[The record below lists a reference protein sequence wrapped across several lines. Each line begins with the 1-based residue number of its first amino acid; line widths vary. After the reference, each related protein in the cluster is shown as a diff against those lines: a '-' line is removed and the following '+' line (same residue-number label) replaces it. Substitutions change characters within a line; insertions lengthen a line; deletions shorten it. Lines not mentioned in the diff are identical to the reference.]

1 MKTDT
6 SINDIGA
13 TGWNS
18 ERIGAAGTLDLGRFR
33 CVVAVS
39 VNHPIAGRHCSS
51 NRLVTFAGL
60 HAWRVFRASDAF
72 RICDGFLCTLFGLL
86 GNSEPAMDS
95 ALEKRAKRHE
105 LVVVKP
111 ANSREPVW
119 NWQRQPMIPADEV
132 LWNLAKRHG
141 AQRVP
146 VATAEKNARP
156 LSYRYAGY
164 SEGPPWLT
172 TVYDPT
178 IPIRSLGGP
187 SLQQVERR
195 AEANAQKKENCL
207 VRQHDQ

>member
-1 MKTDT
+1 
-6 SINDIGA
+6 
-13 TGWNS
+13 
-18 ERIGAAGTLDLGRFR
+18 
-33 CVVAVS
+33 
-39 VNHPIAGRHCSS
+39 
-51 NRLVTFAGL
+51 
-60 HAWRVFRASDAF
+60 
-72 RICDGFLCTLFGLL
+72 
-86 GNSEPAMDS
+86 
-95 ALEKRAKRHE
+95 
-105 LVVVKP
+105 
-111 ANSREPVW
+111 
-119 NWQRQPMIPADEV
+119 MIPADEV

-141 AQRVP
+141 AQRVL
-146 VATAEKNARP
+146 VATAENNARP